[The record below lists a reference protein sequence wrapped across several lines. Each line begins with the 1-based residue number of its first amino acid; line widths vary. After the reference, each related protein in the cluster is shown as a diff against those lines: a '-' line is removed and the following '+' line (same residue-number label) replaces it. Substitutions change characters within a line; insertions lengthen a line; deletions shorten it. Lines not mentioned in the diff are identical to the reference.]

1 MHPWFAMW
9 RGVTRRWHQH
19 GHHHHPHGGPSHCSG
34 AGDRRWFGGGRC
46 GDDGEQGGG
55 DEPDGLFWGGGGGPF
70 GVRRPL
76 RFLAYKLGLDERQ
89 VGELAVILDGLKVE
103 RAQAELDLRRTSS
116 AYADLLA
123 GETFDDAAAAGV
135 AAERVRSAER
145 VQKAVQAAVGKIHGL
160 LDAEQRRRFVYMLR
174 TGLVRL

>member
-9 RGVTRRWHQH
+9 RGVARRWH
-19 GHHHHPHGGPSHCSG
+19 GHGGGYGGPTHCG
-34 AGDRRWFGGGRC
+34 GPRWAGGRC
-46 GDDGEQGGG
+46 GGGG
-55 DEPDGLFWGGGGGPF
+55 EDEQSGGGGEPDSLFWGGGGGPF

-89 VGELAVILDGLKVE
+89 VGELAMILDGLKVE
-103 RAQAELDLRRTSS
+103 RAQAELDLRRTGS

-123 GETFDDAAAAGV
+123 AEAFDEAAAAKV
-135 AAERVRSAER
+135 ADERVRSAER

-160 LDAEQRRRFVYMLR
+160 LDPEQRRRFVYMLR